1 MAVPNCQATTT
12 GVFCRLKMSLEGSDA
27 FAILSECN
35 LQVSPARRGYHC
47 FGPRHIR
54 HAHPRRAL
62 QRIVTA
68 ERSLTQPDGPL
79 STSRQSAILAG
90 TVGAASI
97 SS

>member
-1 MAVPNCQATTT
+1 MRLPFSLNAISRLVLLAVATTASAQDIFVT
-12 GVFCRLKMSLEGSDA
+12 PIPGVPFSG
-27 FAILSECN
+27 
-35 LQVSPARRGYHC
+35 
-47 FGPRHIR
+47 
-54 HAHPRRAL
+54 
-62 QRIVTA
+62 IVTV